1 MNIIEPLN
9 KKVVVMPEEAEKVS
23 KGGIVIPESANQ
35 KAPTRGRV
43 ISIDSDSALNAKIKP
58 GDVILFSKYAG
69 SDVVVPGAKIGEKEV
84 RLLFIKDEDVL
95 AVIRNKPDKK

>member
-1 MNIIEPLN
+1 MNVIEPLN
-9 KKVVVMPEEAEKVS
+9 NKVVVMPEEAEKIS
-23 KGGIVIPESANQ
+23 KGGVVIPETANQ

-43 ISIDSDSALNAKIKP
+43 ISIDELSPLKSRVKP
-58 GDVILFSKYAG
+58 GDIILFSKYAG

-95 AVIRNKPDKK
+95 AVIRNKPNKK

>member
-1 MNIIEPLN
+1 MSKIEPLN

-23 KGGIVIPESANQ
+23 AGGVILPETANQ

-43 ISIDSDSALNAKIKP
+43 ISIDPDSALNARIKP

-84 RLLFIKDEDVL
+84 RLLFINDADIL
-95 AVIRNKPDKK
+95 AVIRTKPDKK